1 MLLFVGAHPDDE
13 LYAAGLLAA
22 LARRG
27 VRIHLLCLTRGEGGT
42 LGNPPVATRE
52 TLGAAREGELRTS
65 AAALG
70 IESVEFLGYVDPLP
84 DGKARAPEVEPEEL
98 SCRISGI
105 ARGLGAEVI
114 LTHGS
119 NGEYGHPAHQ
129 LVHDG
134 VRGAVNGRGLVL
146 YTFNADAPG
155 ISLWG
160 GVNRDDPAD
169 LVFDCA
175 PVRDAK
181 LRAFEAHVS
190 QHSLWLKPGGP
201 ETLDEH
207 VRHYAAW
214 ETFRRQGP
222 AGAPDLLR
230 EWLGT

>member
-27 VRIHLLCLTRGEGGT
+27 VRMHLLCVTRGEGGT

-84 DGKARAPEVEPEEL
+84 EGKARAPEVEPDEL
-98 SCRISGI
+98 GRRISGI
-105 ARGLGAEVI
+105 AQGLKAEAI

-119 NGEYGHPAHQ
+119 NGEYGHPAHR
-129 LVHDG
+129 LVHEA
-134 VRGAVNGRGLVL
+134 VRGAVNGGGPILH
-146 YTFNADAPG
+146 TFNAHAPG

-160 GVNRDDPAD
+160 RH
-169 LVFDCA
+169 
-175 PVRDAK
+175 
-181 LRAFEAHVS
+181 E
-190 QHSLWLKPGGP
+190 PG
-201 ETLDEH
+201 
-207 VRHYAAW
+207 
-214 ETFRRQGP
+214 
-222 AGAPDLLR
+222 
-230 EWLGT
+230 

>member
-22 LARRG
+22 LAQRG

-52 TLGAAREGELRTS
+52 TLGAARESELRMS

-84 DGKARAPEVEPEEL
+84 EGKARAPEVEPEEL
-98 SCRISGI
+98 SRRISGI
-105 ARGLGAEVI
+105 ARGLGADAV

-119 NGEYGHPAHQ
+119 NGEYGHPAHR
-129 LVHDG
+129 LVHEA
-134 VRGAVNGRGLVL
+134 VRGAVNGEGPVL

-169 LVFDCA
+169 LVFDSA
-175 PVRDAK
+175 PVREAK

-190 QHSLWLKPGGP
+190 QHSLWLRPGGAAS
-201 ETLDEH
+201 LDEH
-207 VRHYAAW
+207 VRHHAAW
-214 ETFRRQGP
+214 ETFRQQGP
-222 AGAPDLLR
+222 AGAPNLLR